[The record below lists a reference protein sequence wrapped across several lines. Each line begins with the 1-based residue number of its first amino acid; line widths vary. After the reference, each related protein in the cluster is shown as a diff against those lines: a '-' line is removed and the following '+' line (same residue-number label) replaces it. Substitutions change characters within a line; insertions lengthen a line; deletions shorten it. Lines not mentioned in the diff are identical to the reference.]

1 MYRFAIVSSVLLA
14 ALAAY
19 SLAGCGGGPPWG
31 EAKDGVATSLTLVT
45 EKPTLGQPLLVKLE
59 MRNTGTAPATFDS
72 QQAAVNGSLDVK
84 GPDRAKVPYIGAP
97 VQTLGGNKTLKANE
111 TVTIFASLDV
121 NSQYHL
127 NRTGKYTIQ
136 FRGGNGLPTSNVLT
150 VTLADA
156 PLSDYQKL
164 YGTLQKVTPVGWNI
178 ADSSGSIMFISTP
191 TGLKA
196 DAASITLFFTKGPT
210 GGPKPQR
217 GQPTPINL
225 GETTLGKAWLMAD
238 SQKAVDRWADYEK
251 VVGEQVKA
259 FKK

>member
-1 MYRFAIVSSVLLA
+1 MCRFAILSSVWLGVLTTQVQ
-14 ALAAY
+14 
-19 SLAGCGGGPPWG
+19 AGCGGGPPWG

-45 EKPTLGQPLLVKLE
+45 AKPTLGQPLLVKLE
-59 MRNTGTAPATFDS
+59 MRNTGTAPAKYDS
-72 QQAAVNGSLDVK
+72 QQAAVNGSLIVK
-84 GPDRAKVPYIGAP
+84 GPDDAKVSYIGRP
-97 VQTLGGNKTLKANE
+97 VQTLGGDRTLKVGE
-111 TVTIFASLDV
+111 TIVIFTNLDI

-127 NRTGKYTIQ
+127 ARPGKHTIQ
-136 FRGGNGLPTSNVLT
+136 FRGGSGLPTSNVLT

-164 YGTLQKVTPVGWNI
+164 FGTLQKVTPAGWNI
-178 ADSSGSIMFISTP
+178 ADSGGSIMFISSP

-196 DAASITLFFTKGPT
+196 DVASITLFFMKEPT

-225 GETTLGKAWLMAD
+225 GQTTLGQAWLTAE
-238 SQKAVDRWADYEK
+238 SQKAIDRWADYEK